1 MYVTMPPKFERDMT
15 PDRREGLRKSLC
27 EVADMDF
34 RTIHCPFCKT
44 YLFDVFADFIG
55 HIAVKC
61 QACKGVVPIN
71 PAYFRRY
78 KGKRYYIQRRTIISS
93 KNN

>member
-44 YLFDVFADFIG
+44 YLFDVFADSRMNFRVTILTSLICAG
-55 HIAVKC
+55 SFRFLVMS
-61 QACKGVVPIN
+61 N
-71 PAYFRRY
+71 PSE
-78 KGKRYYIQRRTIISS
+78 SS
-93 KNN
+93 FPK